1 MNFRE
6 RGQEE
11 IFESAAP
18 ASSTAVAPREERA
31 EDHKPKIILDSDNIV
46 TTTISPDQAYEIFQG
61 KFFGVLKMK
70 EKEQLHAEST
80 TQKLS
85 RIQQELQE
93 ISNDIDKVLK
103 SKGKPDQADILK
115 TLRENADA
123 MSQKALQL
131 KTHPV
136 LTGDLANPDLDQK
149 LKRIQM
155 SIQSEAPRPSLL
167 TSDDDVSLARRVS
180 VLEAV
185 LGSAS
190 NVLDVESVYGVVARN
205 KVFPLA
211 DSILGLEQRL
221 ALFDE
226 HNLDVL
232 RNKAK
237 ALRIELEAV
246 NKISSAPQSL
256 AEQRVAAENGW
267 KRVSDLHDKLK
278 RVEATADDLPAL
290 VLRLKTLEGI
300 HQAAGTFSQRVQEVE
315 TAAEN
320 LSTMLKSNREILEM
334 VKKSLKDNA
343 AVMLSNAAEVDARIA
358 ALKKR

>member
-1 MNFRE
+1 MNFYE

-11 IFESAAP
+11 IFESVAP
-18 ASSTAVAPREERA
+18 ASSTAVAPREERS
-31 EDHKPKIILDSDNIV
+31 EGSRGSIVLDSDNIV

-70 EKEQLHAEST
+70 EKEQIHIESA

-93 ISNDIDKVLK
+93 ISNDVDKVIK
-103 SKGKPDQADILK
+103 SKSRPDQTEVLRM
-115 TLRENADA
+115 LRENADA
-123 MSQKALQL
+123 MTQKALQL

-149 LKRIQM
+149 LKRIQI
-155 SIQSEAPRPSLL
+155 SIQNDAPRPALV
-167 TSDDDVSLARRVS
+167 TPDDDVSLARRVS
-180 VLEAV
+180 LLEAV

-205 KVFPLA
+205 RVFPLA

-221 ALFDE
+221 SLLDE
-226 HNLDVL
+226 QNLDVL

-246 NKISSAPQSL
+246 NKVTMNPQSL
-256 AEQRVAAENGW
+256 AEQRVAAENSW
-267 KRVSDLHDKLK
+267 KKVADLHDKLK
-278 RVEATADDLPAL
+278 RVESTADDLPAL

-320 LSTMLKSNREILEM
+320 ISVMLKSNKEILETL
-334 VKKSLKDNA
+334 KKSLKDNA

>member
-1 MNFRE
+1 
-6 RGQEE
+6 
-11 IFESAAP
+11 
-18 ASSTAVAPREERA
+18 
-31 EDHKPKIILDSDNIV
+31 
-46 TTTISPDQAYEIFQG
+46 
-61 KFFGVLKMK
+61 MK